1 MQENDNSTCLFEDR
15 LEASIKEYVYSLL
28 PENEKN
34 TGIAVDVFIPR
45 SKSGPT
51 IFHNSKH
58 AVNDVNG
65 YCVAT
70 LTDTTLRLHH
80 LDNWWELAPAGYRYY
95 ERARK
100 EGRHRILRHYDT
112 LIERYGHLYCHLPNQ
127 IALLEIPLEEIL
139 EVSVSTCAAERPVR
153 FHIKDNLML
162 DIEEYVLV
170 EVQTH
175 ERVQRFC
182 SIFSGVNTLVKHL
195 SSRHT

>member
-28 PENEKN
+28 PETEKN
-34 TGIAVDVFIPR
+34 TGIAVDVFTLR
-45 SKSGPT
+45 SKSGPS
-51 IFHNSKH
+51 IFHDSEH

-65 YCVAT
+65 YCIAT
-70 LTDTTLRLHH
+70 LTDKTLRLHH

-127 IALLEIPLEEIL
+127 IALLEIPRKDIL
-139 EVSVSTCAAERPVR
+139 EVSVSTCKADSPVR

-162 DIEEYVLV
+162 VIEKYVAV
-170 EVQTH
+170 EVQIPD
-175 ERVQRFC
+175 RVQRFC
-182 SIFSGVNTLVKHL
+182 SIFSGIETLVERLK
-195 SSRHT
+195 

>member
-15 LEASIKEYVYSLL
+15 LEASIKGYVYSLL
-28 PENEKN
+28 PETEKN
-34 TGIAVDVFIPR
+34 TGIAVDGFTLR

-51 IFHNSKH
+51 IFHDSEH
-58 AVNDVNG
+58 AVNDVSG
-65 YCVAT
+65 YCIAT
-70 LTDTTLRLHH
+70 LTDKTLRLHH

-95 ERARK
+95 DRARK

-139 EVSVSTCAAERPVR
+139 EVSVSTCAADSPVR

-162 DIEEYVLV
+162 EIEEYVSV
-170 EVQTH
+170 EVRTRD
-175 ERVQRFC
+175 RVQKFC
-182 SIFSGVNTLVKHL
+182 SIFSGINRLVKQL
-195 SSRHT
+195 K